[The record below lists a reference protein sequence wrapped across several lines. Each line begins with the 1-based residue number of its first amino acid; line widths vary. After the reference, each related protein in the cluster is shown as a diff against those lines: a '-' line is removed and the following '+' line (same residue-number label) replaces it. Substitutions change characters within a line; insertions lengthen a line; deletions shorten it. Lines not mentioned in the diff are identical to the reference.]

1 MHHRFRSAARRCV
14 AKDRR
19 FDVYVRGVS
28 LYRCDIYMSKMS
40 ARLAFSLLKETY
52 VKWSD
57 HEAPRLG
64 ASVAFYSI
72 LSFAP
77 LLVLVTALIALVFGH
92 ESAQNA
98 LINEARE
105 LIGDRGADTVQI
117 LLRNAQKPASGLF
130 ASLVAFATVLFGAS
144 GVFTELQ
151 NALNVM
157 WDVEGQSASG
167 FVGMVKQRLFSF
179 GMVLSVGF
187 LLLILLVISA
197 GLAYMGRSFAQLAP
211 LPPFIL
217 QVINFVVSFTVIAGL
232 FALMFKYVPAAK
244 ISWRDVRVGAVG
256 TALLFTIGK
265 HLLGLYLGKA
275 SIDSAYGAAGSLV
288 AIVVWIY
295 YSAQIFFFG
304 AQFIRVHTEASA
316 RKSEATA
323 EREAVKPPEPAMKL
337 QPVVEARE
345 ALMRMA
351 AGVGSPSVNILL
363 PAPAGQVPARA
374 VIVLSDATTADAPV
388 MGLRETPDVV
398 VTAIAA
404 KTASRTTA
412 PRLLLAAAVGFVLGR
427 ISGPPGTNKEKS
439 KHAGSK

>member
-1 MHHRFRSAARRCV
+1 M
-14 AKDRR
+14 
-19 FDVYVRGVS
+19 
-28 LYRCDIYMSKMS
+28 
-40 ARLAFSLLKETY
+40 
-52 VKWSD
+52 
-57 HEAPRLG
+57 
-64 ASVAFYSI
+64 
-72 LSFAP
+72 
-77 LLVLVTALIALVFGH
+77 
-92 ESAQNA
+92 
-98 LINEARE
+98 
-105 LIGDRGADTVQI
+105 
-117 LLRNAQKPASGLF
+117 
-130 ASLVAFATVLFGAS
+130 
-144 GVFTELQ
+144 FTELQ

-167 FVGMVKQRLFSF
+167 FVGTLKQRLFSF

-187 LLLILLVISA
+187 LLLILLIISA
-197 GLAYMGRSFAQLAP
+197 GLAYMGRSFGRLAP

-217 QVINFVVSFTVIAGL
+217 QMINFVVSFTVIAGL

-275 SIDSAYGAAGSLV
+275 SIDSTYGAAGSLV

-304 AQFIRVHTEASA
+304 AQFIRVHTEAYA
-316 RKSEATA
+316 RKGEATA
-323 EREAVKPPEPAMKL
+323 EREAVEPPEPAMKL

-363 PAPAGQVPARA
+363 PAAAAQAPARVA
-374 VIVLSDATTADAPV
+374 TVLSHATTADAPV
-388 MGLRETPDVV
+388 MGLRETPDIL

-427 ISGPPGTNKEKS
+427 ISAPPGTNKEKS
-439 KHAGSK
+439 KRASSK